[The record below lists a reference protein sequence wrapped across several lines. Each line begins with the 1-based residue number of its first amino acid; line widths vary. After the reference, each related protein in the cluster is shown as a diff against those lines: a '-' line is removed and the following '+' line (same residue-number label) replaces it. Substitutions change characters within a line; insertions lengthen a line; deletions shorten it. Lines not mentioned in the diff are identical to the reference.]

1 MLKIE
6 YAKSAF
12 ADLKLIERFIS
23 RDSAYYAKSFLKQM
37 RERILTLQDY
47 PEHGR
52 FLFPERFQL
61 LRQVLFK
68 SYRIIYYYENNKV
81 TILTIQHQSRELGN
95 VDSLKPFEI

>member
-1 MLKIE
+1 MVKVQ

-23 RDSAYYAKSFLKQM
+23 QDSAYYAKSFLRQM
-37 RERILTLQDY
+37 RERILTLQEY
-47 PEHGR
+47 PEIGR

-61 LRQVLFK
+61 LRQILFK

-81 TILTIQHQSRELGN
+81 TIVSI
-95 VDSLKPFEI
+95 